1 MITIIIIIIVKVI
14 ILVILI
20 TMVAI
25 ITTIVISYY
34 IFKICGISKNHVLS
48 KCCQKNHKEKCSNNS
63 EWTSSSA
70 PIS

>member
-1 MITIIIIIIVKVI
+1 MITIIIIIVKVI
-14 ILVILI
+14 IIVILI

-34 IFKICGISKNHVLS
+34 ISKICGISKNHVLS

-63 EWTSSSA
+63 EWISSSA